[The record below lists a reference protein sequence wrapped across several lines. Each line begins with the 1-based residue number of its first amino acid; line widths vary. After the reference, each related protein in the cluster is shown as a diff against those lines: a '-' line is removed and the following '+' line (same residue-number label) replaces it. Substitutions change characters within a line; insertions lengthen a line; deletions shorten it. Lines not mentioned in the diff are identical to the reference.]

1 MREEFRLLQQ
11 PWQGT
16 FARCWRS
23 SFDGTA
29 ALSAVGREPFV
40 LNRRRTMTRNIRAL
54 LLAVLSIGAL
64 ALAACNTTAG
74 VGRDV
79 RSAGNAIEDTAND
92 ARH

>member
-1 MREEFRLLQQ
+1 
-11 PWQGT
+11 
-16 FARCWRS
+16 
-23 SFDGTA
+23 
-29 ALSAVGREPFV
+29 
-40 LNRRRTMTRNIRAL
+40 MTRNIRAL
-54 LLAVLSIGAL
+54 LLAVLSVSAL